1 MLTITVMGGLG
12 NQLFQ
17 IFTTIAAAL
26 RNKDTFFFMQHDELP
41 NSFGFSRYTY
51 WSTIFR
57 GLRKYLTPSTDVTE
71 KMFQSLVRWDE
82 IGFHYTELPTETLK
96 YTKPLRLHGYFQ
108 SHRYFID
115 KYAEICELIQL
126 CQQQSWIKQIY
137 RNEPWSNEYSDN
149 PTKQRILV
157 SIHFR
162 IGDYQQLSHIH
173 PLMQVDYYYNAILHM
188 ISATTKSDKRY
199 TFLVFYE
206 SCDKDIVTKNIADVK
221 EKCSRG
227 DITST
232 CDIDFQFV
240 RETIVDWQ
248 QLLLMSVCDHH
259 IIANSTFSWW
269 GAYFNPN
276 PAKIVCYPSRWFGP
290 STTHDTRDMFP
301 QTWTKVDV

>member
-1 MLTITVMGGLG
+1 MGGLG

-41 NSFGFSRYTY
+41 KSFGFSRCTY
-51 WSTIFR
+51 WSTMFR

-71 KMFQSLVRWDE
+71 KMFQSLLRWEE

-126 CQQQSWIKQIY
+126 RQQQSWIKQIY
-137 RNEPWSNEYSDN
+137 RNEPWSNEYHDN

-157 SIHFR
+157 SMHFR
-162 IGDYQQLSHIH
+162 IGDYLQLSHIH

-188 ISATTKSDKRY
+188 ISATTTSDKRY

-206 SCDKDIVTKNIADVK
+206 SCDKDTVTKNIAHLK

-248 QLLLMSVCDHH
+248 QLLLMSICDHH

-276 PAKIVCYPSRWFGP
+276 PTKIVCYPSRWFGEG
-290 STTHDTRDMFP
+290 TTHDTRDMFP
-301 QTWTKVDV
+301 QSWMKVDV